1 MEGDAPVMLTVENP
15 SQVYYERLNVEA
27 TEEDKSSFQEG
38 TQRTTT
44 DGGAMLMTLSAK
56 GEDRDEITDTDTRL
70 SEEAKRLQNEKL

>member
-1 MEGDAPVMLTVENP
+1 M
-15 SQVYYERLNVEA
+15 EA
-27 TEEDKSSFQEG
+27 TEEDKSSFVEG

-56 GEDRDEITDTDTRL
+56 GDPDEITDSETRL